1 MASNSV
7 VGNQTVFTLDNLKA
21 ILKNITDAAQWI
33 EQLLAATGV
42 EGAKAPEIEAVTA
55 AFGNLAAVAIEAA
68 HAVAGKAITG
78 ESVMQLLPVST
89 QLAAQAEPSERSG

>member
-7 VGNQTVFTLDNLKA
+7 VSSQAISNVDNVKA

-42 EGAKAPEIEAVTA
+42 EGAQAPEVEALTAAFSNLAALAIEAVR
-55 AFGNLAAVAIEAA
+55 
-68 HAVAGKAITG
+68 AVAGKEITP

-89 QLAAQAEPSERSG
+89 QLVAPTK